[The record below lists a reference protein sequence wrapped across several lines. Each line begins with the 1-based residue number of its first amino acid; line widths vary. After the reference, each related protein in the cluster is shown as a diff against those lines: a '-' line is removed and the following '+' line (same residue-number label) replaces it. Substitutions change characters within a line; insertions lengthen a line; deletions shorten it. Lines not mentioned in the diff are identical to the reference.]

1 MGSEKIKFVVVG
13 CGHIGKRHAY
23 MINQNENA
31 QLVGLVDQD
40 PLNSATLEA
49 QFSTKFIGDFDLF
62 IQSKLDVDI
71 VCICTPNGLHAY
83 QSVKCLEAGYHVVC
97 EKPMALSVSDC
108 EKVLS
113 ASKTFQRNFFCVTQ
127 NRYSPPAQW
136 LHEIIAGNKLGEIY
150 VVQVTGFWNRNNR
163 YYKNSWKG
171 TIGLDGGTLFTQFS
185 HFVDTLHWLFGQIQI
200 TGATL
205 KNFNHTSI
213 EFEDTGLFTF
223 SLPHGGIGSFS
234 YSTSIWDKNMES
246 TITIIGENGTVKVG
260 GQYMEDV
267 VYCHIKDY
275 QFEPQ
280 KLAAVPVTFGTYSG
294 SAANHYLLINDVIKA
309 LNGFPTQL
317 ASTEECVSVVKTI
330 SDVYSFK

>member
-1 MGSEKIKFVVVG
+1 
-13 CGHIGKRHAY
+13 
-23 MINQNENA
+23 
-31 QLVGLVDQD
+31 
-40 PLNSATLEA
+40 
-49 QFSTKFIGDFDLF
+49 
-62 IQSKLDVDI
+62 
-71 VCICTPNGLHAY
+71 
-83 QSVKCLEAGYHVVC
+83 VVC

-113 ASKTFQRNFFCVTQ
+113 ASQTFQRHFFCVTQ

-136 LHEIIAGNKLGEIY
+136 LHEIISSNKLGKIY
-150 VVQVTGFWNRNNR
+150 IVQVTGFWNRDDR

-171 TIGLDGGTLFTQFS
+171 TKGLDGGTLFTQFS

-223 SLPHGGIGSFS
+223 SLPYGGIGSFS

-275 QFEPQ
+275 QFEPP
-280 KLAAVPVTFGTYSG
+280 KLSEVPVAFGNYSG

-309 LNGFPTQL
+309 LKGLPTQL
-317 ASTEECVSVVKTI
+317 ASTGECVSVVKTI